1 MNDDLPHLLVIDDD
15 TRLRKLLGKFIG
27 ENGYRVT
34 LAASATD
41 ARAKLR
47 SMAFDLIVSDIMM
60 PGETGLELTQGLRR
74 DSAVPIL
81 LLTAMGEA
89 GDRIRG
95 LEVGADDYL
104 PKPFEPREL
113 LLRIQSIL
121 RRVPPESTA
130 LNELSFGPLRFDQAR
145 RVLRRGPEEIRL
157 TEAESALLST
167 LAQHAGKPVSRETL
181 GGGGD
186 ESGRA
191 VDVQIA
197 RLRRKLERDPRF
209 PRYLQT
215 VRGLGYMLQPD

>member
-1 MNDDLPHLLVIDDD
+1 M
-15 TRLRKLLGKFIG
+15 
-27 ENGYRVT
+27 
-34 LAASATD
+34 
-41 ARAKLR
+41 
-47 SMAFDLIVSDIMM
+47 
-60 PGETGLELTQGLRR
+60 GETE
-74 DSAVPIL
+74 
-81 LLTAMGEA
+81 
-89 GDRIRG
+89 DRIRG
-95 LEVGADDYL
+95 LETGADDYL

-130 LNELSFGPLRFDQAR
+130 SPELSFGTLRFDPVR

-167 LAQHAGKPVSRETL
+167 LAQHSGKPVSREAL

-186 ESGRA
+186 EGGRA

-197 RLRRKLERDPRF
+197 RLRRKLEADPRF

-215 VRGLGYMLQPD
+215 VRGQGYMLLPD

>member
-1 MNDDLPHLLVIDDD
+1 MNDELPHLLVIDDD
-15 TRLRKLLGKFIG
+15 TRLRKLLGKFLS

-34 LAASATD
+34 LAISAAD
-41 ARAKLR
+41 ARSKLR
-47 SMAFDLIVSDIMM
+47 NMSFDLLVSDIMM
-60 PGETGLELTQGLRR
+60 PGETGLELTRDLRR
-74 DSAVPIL
+74 ESGVPIL

-89 GDRIRG
+89 EDRIRG
-95 LEVGADDYL
+95 LELGADDYL

-121 RRVPPESTA
+121 RRVPPEPTVA
-130 LNELSFGPLRFDQAR
+130 NELSFGPLRFDPTR

-167 LAQHAGKPVSRETL
+167 LAVHAGRPVSRETL

-186 ESGRA
+186 EGGRA

-197 RLRRKLERDPRF
+197 RLRRKLENDPRF

-215 VRGLGYMLQPD
+215 VRGQGYMLQPD